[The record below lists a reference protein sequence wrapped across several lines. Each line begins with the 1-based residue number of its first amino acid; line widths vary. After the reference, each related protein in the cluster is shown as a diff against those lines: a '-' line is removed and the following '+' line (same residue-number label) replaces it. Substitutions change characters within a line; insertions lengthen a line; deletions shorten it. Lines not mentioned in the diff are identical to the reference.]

1 MTNWKAREALDA
13 RFRRFCC
20 KSSNFEEAKSVSSV
34 GDSAKSFDLSGS
46 SGMESQPCVG

>member
-20 KSSNFEEAKSVSSV
+20 KSSKFEEAKRTGLV
-34 GDSAKSFDLSGS
+34 GDSAKKLRSFRLQWNLSLVK
-46 SGMESQPCVG
+46 VG